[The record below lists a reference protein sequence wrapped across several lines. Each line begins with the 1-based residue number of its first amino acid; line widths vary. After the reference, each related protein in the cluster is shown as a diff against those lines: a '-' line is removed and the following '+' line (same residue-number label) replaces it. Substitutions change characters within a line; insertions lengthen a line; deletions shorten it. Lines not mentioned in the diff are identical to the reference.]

1 LFSNLPI
8 DDPAFGRI
16 DHESSTLPIHE
27 RAFVGLAMVAALIS
41 TLLLGERERYDRE
54 KNQKRR
60 KVFHRCK
67 STPAV
72 CA

>member
-1 LFSNLPI
+1 
-8 DDPAFGRI
+8 
-16 DHESSTLPIHE
+16 
-27 RAFVGLAMVAALIS
+27 MVAALIS